1 MKRIASLFLAA
12 AMIFVLCACGSTE
25 AETEKWSRTGSFI
38 NDDGDSVMITESE
51 TEEYEGWYVCL
62 ITDDAFYGGY
72 IPQEGATLHGD
83 IKFNEDDDPFV
94 VTVSEEGEDGIQ
106 LETESGD
113 TYHLV
118 AGEYEA
124 PEGTF
129 FLKAE
134 TEGYGQLC
142 VVNEGEEIVFDDENP
157 YTSSYHQMMEP
168 EKFVLGA
175 KAGEG
180 WKFVK
185 WTKDGEDFSTEE
197 IIHVEVTEDVDF
209 VACFELA
216 DEEAASEES

>member
-1 MKRIASLFLAA
+1 MKRIASLILAA
-12 AMIFVLCACGSTE
+12 AMIFVLCACGSTSE
-25 AETEKWSRTGSFI
+25 ETEPWSRSGSFI
-38 NDDGDSVMITESE
+38 DDDGNSVMITESE
-51 TEEYEGWYVCL
+51 DEAYEGWYVSL
-62 ITDDAFYGGY
+62 ITGDAFYGGY
-72 IPQEGATLHGD
+72 IPQKGNTLHGD

-94 VTVSEEGEDGIQ
+94 ITVSEEGEDGIL

-113 TYHLV
+113 SYHLV
-118 AGEYEA
+118 PGEYEA

-168 EKFVLGA
+168 ENFILGA

-185 WTKDGEDFSTEE
+185 WTKDGEDFSTDE
-197 IIHVEVTEDVDF
+197 IITVEVTEDVDF
-209 VACFELA
+209 VAYFELA
-216 DEEAASEES
+216 DEEAGSEES